1 LTNGNT
7 SCITPC
13 SETGH
18 QRRLRNISTI
28 TSGEENTNTLGR
40 RVKSC
45 HFFTI
50 KQKQMKKEIM
60 EKLQKYHQQQ
70 GIAFLSKD
78 DAEDYF
84 KGLVEIVE
92 DFAFNNKPITS
103 QDKPLMS
110 DYEKEVYGLS
120 GGGNG
125 NQEIN

>member
-1 LTNGNT
+1 
-7 SCITPC
+7 
-13 SETGH
+13 
-18 QRRLRNISTI
+18 
-28 TSGEENTNTLGR
+28 
-40 RVKSC
+40 
-45 HFFTI
+45 
-50 KQKQMKKEIM
+50 MKKEIM